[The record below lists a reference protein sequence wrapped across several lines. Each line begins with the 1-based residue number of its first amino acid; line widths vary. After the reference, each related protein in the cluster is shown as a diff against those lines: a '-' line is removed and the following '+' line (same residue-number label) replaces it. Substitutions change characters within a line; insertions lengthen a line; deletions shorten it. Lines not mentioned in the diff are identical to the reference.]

1 MIILLL
7 LDYYGDSFRIPAFS
21 FFLQFGLIEKPLL
34 FYTFTKTAHIPIDT
48 IPINNK

>member
-7 LDYYGDSFRIPAFS
+7 LDYYGDSFRISAFS
-21 FFLQFGLIEKPLL
+21 FFLQFGLIEKALL
-34 FYTFTKTAHIPIDT
+34 FYTLTKTALIPIDT